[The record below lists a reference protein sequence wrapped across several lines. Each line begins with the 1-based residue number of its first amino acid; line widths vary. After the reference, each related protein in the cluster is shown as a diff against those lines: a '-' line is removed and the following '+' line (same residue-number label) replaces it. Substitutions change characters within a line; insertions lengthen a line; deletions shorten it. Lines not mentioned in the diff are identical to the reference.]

1 MYVVIV
7 GCGSVGSELSKILAG
22 EGHNVVM
29 IDRNPLSFERLG
41 RSFNGFTIVGSGFD
55 CELLKS
61 SGIEK
66 AEVFC
71 AVTNSDNT
79 NIIAAQVAKRLF
91 KIPKVITRV
100 YDPKRAELYRALGLD
115 IISGTSLVAAM
126 IRDKII
132 ESKFTSYLIET
143 GELGVLEIKAD
154 ESLEGEVISRIN
166 IAGELIVTA
175 VRRLKGVILPEPQT
189 KIEKGDILLAVVKTT
204 SLDKVRK
211 RFGI

>member
-154 ESLEGEVISRIN
+154 ESLKGEAISRIN

>member
-7 GCGSVGSELSKILAG
+7 GCGRVGSELAKILAG
-22 EGHNVVM
+22 EGHNVVV
-29 IDRNPLSFERLG
+29 IDRNPLSFEHLG
-41 RSFNGFTIVGSGFD
+41 HSFNGFTLVGSGFD
-55 CELLKS
+55 YELLKS

-66 AEVFC
+66 AEAFC
-71 AVTNSDNT
+71 VVTNSDNA
-79 NIIAAQVAKRLF
+79 NLIAAQVAKRLF
-91 KIPKVITRV
+91 KVPKVIARV
-100 YDPKRAELYRALGLD
+100 YDPKRAELYRVLGLD

-154 ESLEGEVISRIN
+154 ESLKGEIISQIN

-175 VRRLKGVILPEPQT
+175 VRRLKGVIIPEPQT

-204 SLDKVRK
+204 SLDKIRK
-211 RFGI
+211 KFGI